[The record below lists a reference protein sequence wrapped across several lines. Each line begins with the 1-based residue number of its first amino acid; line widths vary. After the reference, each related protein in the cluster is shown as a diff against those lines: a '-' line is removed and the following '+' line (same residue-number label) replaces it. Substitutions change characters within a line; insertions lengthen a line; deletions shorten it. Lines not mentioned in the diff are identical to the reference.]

1 MGRPRKLIVQKYLTD
16 KETSQL
22 EGTWIDESFL
32 KHPVLRENTD
42 VYYKDENDNEI
53 LLLKFRKNC
62 ISNSL
67 VKNGWD
73 SYKDLAKPSRG
84 RGASAGPIDKKSQYW
99 GKRTLT
105 DTNKWSTGYMIKDGK
120 EKSRMKVNN
129 HVASNPIGFY
139 EASKNFCKLPCRL
152 THFTR
157 TNYDKYKKG
166 LPFIQKIDSL
176 FHKLIPEAHEK
187 QLTQANQKQHL
198 KIPDTSFST
207 ITINRNF
214 RTALHRDAGD
224 FKYGFGNLTVI
235 ERGKYHGGYTVFP
248 QFGVGIDVRSNDF
261 LAMDVHQWHSN
272 TKIYETEE
280 DRRFNEKLEPAFK
293 DNPEVGTVG
302 IYEKYT
308 RLTFVCY
315 LREKIS
321 KCSDEIPE
329 EFLKASGHSKII
341 LEDNV

>member
-16 KETSQL
+16 EETAKL

-32 KHPVLRENTD
+32 KYPVLRENTD

-84 RGASAGPIDKKSQYW
+84 RGASAGPIDKTSQYW
-99 GKRTLT
+99 SKRVLT
-105 DTNKWSTGYMIKDGK
+105 DTNKWSTSYMIKDGK

-129 HVASNPIGFY
+129 QVASNPIGFY

-157 TNYDKYKKG
+157 TNYDKYKNG

-176 FHKLIPEAHEK
+176 FHKLIPIAHEK
-187 QLTQANQKQHL
+187 QLLQANKKPHL
-198 KIPDTSFST
+198 KIPETSFST

-224 FKYGFGNLTVI
+224 FKDGFGNLTVI

-248 QFGVGIDVRSNDF
+248 QFGVGVDVRSNDF

-272 TKIYETEE
+272 TKIYETQE
-280 DRRFNEKLEPAFK
+280 DKQYNETLEPAFK

-321 KCSDEIPE
+321 NCPDEVPE

-341 LEDNV
+341 LEDDV